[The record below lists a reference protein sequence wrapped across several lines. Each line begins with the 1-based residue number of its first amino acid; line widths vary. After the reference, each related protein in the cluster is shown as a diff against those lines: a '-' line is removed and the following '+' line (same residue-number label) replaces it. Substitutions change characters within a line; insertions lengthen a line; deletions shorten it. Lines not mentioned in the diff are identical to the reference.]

1 MKINTDLI
9 KNKKFTF
16 PIDATLLKRSQEY
29 RVLATLRHLYPNSFE
44 AMTTGESPDLQDSM
58 NEMGIE
64 VTCAVAEN
72 DMRASRAFSQ
82 LHQELL
88 LNSQKHLKT
97 ILSSGHSVIH
107 LKGKNIAI
115 STAGTS
121 DGEKYIFQEA
131 IRRKLKKLGQYQ
143 AKFKKVGL
151 AIILPEIP
159 TSYAE
164 NHFHEWVVEI
174 FKNSEIVFDFFFV
187 ISHRFCIC
195 VEDSAFEKRAI
206 TSDEHKLLSTIARMT
221 AEGELSL
228 TSTEWL

>member
-97 ILSSGHSVIH
+97 ILL
-107 LKGKNIAI
+107 LKQFIC
-115 STAGTS
+115 STYPIQHTS
-121 DGEKYIFQEA
+121 LLTRSRE
-131 IRRKLKKLGQYQ
+131 R
-143 AKFKKVGL
+143 
-151 AIILPEIP
+151 
-159 TSYAE
+159 AE
-164 NHFHEWVVEI
+164 LQ
-174 FKNSEIVFDFFFV
+174 
-187 ISHRFCIC
+187 
-195 VEDSAFEKRAI
+195 
-206 TSDEHKLLSTIARMT
+206 LL
-221 AEGELSL
+221 
-228 TSTEWL
+228 